1 METLAITKFK
11 ANCLTLLDEVS
22 RHKKRIVI
30 TRHGKPIAEVVPYR
44 EEPDAAEPEVPL
56 KDTVVFMGD
65 IVSPVAEE
73 AWEVLQ

>member
-11 ANCLTLLDEVS
+11 ANCLALFDEVS
-22 RHKKRIVI
+22 QQKKRIVI

-44 EEPDAAEPEVPL
+44 EEKDAAAAEIPL
-56 KDTVVFMGD
+56 KDTVVSMGD

-73 AWEVLQ
+73 EWEASR